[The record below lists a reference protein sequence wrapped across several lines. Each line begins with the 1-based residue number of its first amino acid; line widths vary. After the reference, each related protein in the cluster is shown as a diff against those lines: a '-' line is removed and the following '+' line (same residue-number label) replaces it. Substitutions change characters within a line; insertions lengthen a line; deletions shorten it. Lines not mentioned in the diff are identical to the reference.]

1 MAQLTLAPPPSE
13 QYAKLSN
20 EEFMEGFLAAYKDT
34 NYGAK
39 RLNELFVPEFWW
51 NIKKLS
57 TTQLAYLLL
66 QLCIHHN
73 VDIEGLKQLGLSK
86 PLDEYAAARRFHA
99 NFMVNEDDGTLV
111 GIQVDSSRLVYNTP
125 SFGLAFGFGHDPVIN
140 KNLHNASRVKEVS
153 SFRPTITAT
162 VPPPNDDVTMNVDDE
177 EVAAPPNTPQAK
189 TTNLGSKTAP
199 IPKQRASNNLAA
211 AVGSA
216 LRGRRGTTSMNSKR
230 KNHGTSPYSPSLTP
244 TNLQLVL
251 QGGVNEENETS
262 PFDNFVRSMSEQVET
277 ISENGSQGNYSE
289 ENIKKMDSN
298 FLMSMIVS
306 RLTPMQKAF
315 LDNPRALERQAKL
328 ADRMR
333 IDYKEDVVT
342 DELSKGLEEA
352 KEIVD
357 GQESLRN
364 SVIETGKVTLQ
375 YLLSR
380 KGAVDDHLLLC
391 LEERAGKRD
400 VEKKA
405 IDEYYDLQIRT
416 LNNERDAKK
425 LEEDNSY
432 NTFESRAKTAAETT
446 KQNISQQIERVEDS
460 VSREEKSI
468 VDDVQKGKAALKA
481 IEVGHAMMGY
491 FCDGETAKAKA
502 ILIHLKDCIQPII
515 AGDKVE
521 NMKKHVFDFNADH
534 ADF

>member
-1 MAQLTLAPPPSE
+1 
-13 QYAKLSN
+13 
-20 EEFMEGFLAAYKDT
+20 
-34 NYGAK
+34 
-39 RLNELFVPEFWW
+39 
-51 NIKKLS
+51 
-57 TTQLAYLLL
+57 
-66 QLCIHHN
+66 
-73 VDIEGLKQLGLSK
+73 
-86 PLDEYAAARRFHA
+86 
-99 NFMVNEDDGTLV
+99 
-111 GIQVDSSRLVYNTP
+111 
-125 SFGLAFGFGHDPVIN
+125 
-140 KNLHNASRVKEVS
+140 
-153 SFRPTITAT
+153 
-162 VPPPNDDVTMNVDDE
+162 
-177 EVAAPPNTPQAK
+177 
-189 TTNLGSKTAP
+189 
-199 IPKQRASNNLAA
+199 
-211 AVGSA
+211 
-216 LRGRRGTTSMNSKR
+216 
-230 KNHGTSPYSPSLTP
+230 
-244 TNLQLVL
+244 
-251 QGGVNEENETS
+251 
-262 PFDNFVRSMSEQVET
+262 
-277 ISENGSQGNYSE
+277 
-289 ENIKKMDSN
+289 MDSN